1 MLAQKKFNISNSAL
15 ALDGSSLSMSKIYR
29 YIEDVSSHTVLI
41 DDHSRIR
48 MQESVSVLNEKL
60 ASNQVIYGVNTR
72 YGAMARERRDD
83 YADLQTNLILNH
95 HAGSGKHIC
104 IDDAKLTMLLRMN
117 SLCKGVSGIRPEVLE
132 RYAYL
137 LNHDITPEIRE
148 HGSIGASGDLVPLSA
163 AAGAALGLSDEF
175 RLYHQGQWH
184 PAKTLL
190 KELGLPSIEL
200 GPKEGLALIN
210 GTSCHTAI
218 SINNII
224 RFIKLLDTSLR
235 VHALI
240 AEIMESDMR
249 PFSEFVQNQRPHPGQ
264 KAIAQI
270 IRSLL
275 QDSEMVSHCP
285 EHHHNKVDDKLVQQR
300 YSIRCMPQ
308 FLGPIY
314 EGCKTIL
321 GSLEIEANSTSD
333 NPMIDAPNNSI
344 YHGGNFLGQHA
355 ALAMDQ
361 LRVYSAMLAKHN
373 DAQIAML
380 VEPTFNDGL
389 PASLYDDEHP
399 EAIVGIKPLQINSN
413 SLVPMIEKL
422 ADPISTRFPIY
433 AEQFNQ
439 NVNSQA
445 FNASTLTR
453 ESLKLLEEQLSV
465 TMIIANKAKAM
476 KSKNKQRLKW
486 SSSSTCLSEH
496 LDKVM
501 NNTVQTDEFRSF
513 QTLIEDT
520 TSLLRTGALTDTKF
534 EHCHKLLVDSSN

>member
-1 MLAQKKFNISNSAL
+1 MLAQKEFNISNSAL
-15 ALDGSSLSMSKIYR
+15 ALDGSSLSISKIYH
-29 YIEDVSSHTVLI
+29 YLESSSSHTVLI
-41 DDHSRIR
+41 DDRSRIK
-48 MQESVSVLNEKL
+48 MQESVAVLHEKL
-60 ASNQVIYGVNTR
+60 QTNQVIYGVNTR
-72 YGAMARERRDD
+72 YGAMAREKRSD
-83 YADLQTNLILNH
+83 YSELQTNLILNH
-95 HAGSGKHIC
+95 HAGSGKPIS
-104 IDDAKLTMLLRMN
+104 IEDAKLTMLLRVN

-175 RLYHQGQWH
+175 RLHYRGQWH
-184 PAKTLL
+184 PAKTFIQ
-190 KELGLPSIEL
+190 KLGLSPIKL

-218 SINNII
+218 AINNII
-224 RFIKLLDTSLR
+224 RFIKLLDSSLR
-235 VHALI
+235 VHTLI

-264 KAIAQI
+264 KAIARI
-270 IRSLL
+270 MRTLL
-275 QDSEMVSHCP
+275 HDSEIVRHCP
-285 EHHHNKVDDKLVQQR
+285 ESHHHKIDDKLVQQR
-300 YSIRCMPQ
+300 YSIRCIPQ

-321 GSLEIEANSTSD
+321 DTLEIEANSTSD
-333 NPMIDAPNNSI
+333 NPMIDTPNNSI

-380 VEPTFNDGL
+380 VEPAFNDGL
-389 PASLYDDEHP
+389 PASLYDDETP

-413 SLVPMIEKL
+413 SLVPIIEKL

-439 NVNSQA
+439 NLNSQA
-445 FNASTLTR
+445 FNASMLTR
-453 ESLKLLEEQLSV
+453 ESLMLLEEQLSI
-465 TMIIANKAKAM
+465 TMIIANQAKAM
-476 KSKNKQRLKW
+476 KSKNCKPMNW
-486 SSSSTCLSEH
+486 SSSSLSLSDH
-496 LDKVM
+496 LNSIAK
-501 NNTVQTDEFRSF
+501 VQTDSEQHNSF
-513 QTLIEDT
+513 QTIIENT
-520 TSLLRTGALTDTKF
+520 THLLREGNLANSKF
-534 EHCHKLLVDSSN
+534 VHCSKLFVSS

>member
-1 MLAQKKFNISNSAL
+1 MLAQKEFNTRKVAL
-15 ALDGSSLSMSKIYR
+15 SLDGASLSMSKIYK
-29 YIEDVSSHTVLI
+29 YLENSSTHRVLI
-41 DDHSRIR
+41 DDHSRVL
-48 MQESVSVLNEKL
+48 MQESVAVLHEKL
-60 ASNQVIYGVNTR
+60 ESNQVIYGVNTR
-72 YGAMARERRDD
+72 YGAMAREKRND
-83 YADLQTNLILNH
+83 YSELQTNLILNH
-95 HAGSGKHIC
+95 HAGSGNQIS
-104 IDDAKLTMLLRMN
+104 IDDAKLTMLLRTN
-117 SLCKGVSGIRPEVLE
+117 SLCKGVSGIRPEVLD

-163 AAGAALGLSDEF
+163 VAGAALGLSDEF
-175 RLYHQGQWH
+175 KLNYLGQWH

-190 KELGLPSIEL
+190 RQLGMPSIEL

-218 SINNII
+218 SINNLF

-264 KAIAQI
+264 VAIAHI
-270 IRSLL
+270 MRTLL
-275 QDSEMVSHCP
+275 HDSEMVSHCA
-285 EHHHNKVDDKLVQQR
+285 ENHHQKMDDKLVQQR
-300 YSIRCMPQ
+300 YSIRCIPQ

-321 GSLEIEANSTSD
+321 NTLEIEANSTSD
-333 NPMIDAPNNSI
+333 NPMIDAPNKSI

-355 ALAMDQ
+355 AIAMDQ

-380 VEPTFNDGL
+380 VEPAFNDGL

-399 EAIVGIKPLQINSN
+399 QAIVGIKPLQINSN
-413 SLVPMIEKL
+413 SLVPLIEKL

-439 NVNSQA
+439 NLNSQA
-445 FNASTLTR
+445 FNAAMLTR
-453 ESLKLLEEQLSV
+453 ESLMLLEEQLSI
-465 TMIIANKAKAM
+465 TMIIANKAKSM
-476 KSKNKQRLKW
+476 KSKSRHNVHW
-486 SSSSTCLSEH
+486 SSSSNCLSES
-496 LDKVM
+496 LSSITDKL
-501 NNTVQTDEFRSF
+501 NNTDKHSSF
-513 QTLIEDT
+513 QTVIENT
-520 TSLLRTGALTDTKF
+520 TKLLRSGGLTAVDF
-534 EHCHKLLVDSSN
+534 DHCSQLFVDK